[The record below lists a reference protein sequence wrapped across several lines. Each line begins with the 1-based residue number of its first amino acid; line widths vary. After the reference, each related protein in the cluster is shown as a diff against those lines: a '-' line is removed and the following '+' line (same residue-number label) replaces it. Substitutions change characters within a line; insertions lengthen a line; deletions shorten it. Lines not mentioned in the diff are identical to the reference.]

1 MKPVTDAPLADSRH
15 QVEDLLQ
22 RHGVKPTPQRVEI
35 GLLLLV
41 QPCHLSAEQILARLR
56 AAGSAVSKATIYNT
70 LNLFSRRGILKEVA
84 VDPSR
89 LMYDST
95 TGPHHHFYNV
105 DTGELIDIDPADVQ
119 LTRLPPLP
127 EGTTADSL
135 ELIIRVRRQ
144 R

>member
-1 MKPVTDAPLADSRH
+1 MTDARLADARQ
-15 QVEDLLQ
+15 QVELTLQ

-35 GLLLLV
+35 GLLLLA
-41 QPCHLSAEQILARLR
+41 QPCHLSAEQILAGLR
-56 AAGSAVSKATIYNT
+56 AGGSAVSKATVYNT

-95 TGPHHHFYNV
+95 TGAHHHFYNV

>member
-1 MKPVTDAPLADSRH
+1 MTDANLDDPR
-15 QVEDLLQ
+15 QRVEDILQ

-35 GLLLLV
+35 GLLLLAR
-41 QPCHLSAEQILARLR
+41 PCHLSADQILAGLR
-56 AAGSAVSKATIYNT
+56 AGGSAVSKATVYNT

-84 VDPSR
+84 VDPTR

-95 TGPHHHFYNV
+95 TGAHHHFYNV
-105 DTGELIDIDPADVQ
+105 DTGELIDIDPADVR
-119 LTRLPPLP
+119 LTQLPPLP